1 MKSINLYDYQEKCL
15 QELSNG
21 WKTGHKNQLL
31 YGPCSFGK
39 TEVALEIMRR
49 AAENGWRSAMIMD
62 RRILV
67 NQTSDRAD
75 SYNIDHGVYMAQ
87 HWRYLTYKSIQLCS
101 AQTMEAKGEMPANIR
116 ILIYDE
122 CHVNRK
128 FITEYIKNNPK
139 VFCIGLTGSPF
150 TKGLG
155 AIYSRVVSTV
165 TIKELINDHGKLTPV
180 RVFISKEIDM
190 GGVQKTA
197 GEWQPGETGKRG
209 VKIVGDVVSTWVE
222 KTYDLYGE
230 PKKTIVFVPD
240 VATGQLYEKRFNEA
254 GYNFKSISYKDTDN
268 DLVIEEF
275 CKPDSK
281 YIGLIATDI
290 LTKGFSVDDVYIGIS
305 ARPFSKSFSSHVQ
318 QFGRIQRTYEGK
330 NFAVWI
336 DHSGNYLRFLDQWD
350 DLYHNGV
357 SELDDGA
364 EKPKPEPTK
373 EQKEA
378 AKCHKCGQVWGPT
391 DVCQS
396 CGAIRIRKST
406 VEEIAGKVEEFGD
419 APKKKEKFTMA
430 DKELW
435 YAQLLGYAKQKRYND
450 GWASHKYREKFNV
463 WPSRKDG
470 ITPIQP
476 SGEVIKFIQHLNIK
490 SAKSNRV

>member
-1 MKSINLYDYQEKCL
+1 MKSISLYDYQEECL
-15 QELSNG
+15 RQLSDG
-21 WKTGHKNQLL
+21 WKKGHKNQIL

-67 NQTSDRAD
+67 NQTSERAD
-75 SYNIDHGVYMAQ
+75 KYNIDHGVYMAQ
-87 HWRYLTYKSIQLCS
+87 HWRYLTHKPIQLCS
-101 AQTMEAKGEMPANIR
+101 AQTLEAKGFLPEGIR
-116 ILIYDE
+116 LMIYDE
-122 CHVNRK
+122 CHVNRQ
-128 FITEYIKNNPK
+128 FITEFIKRFPNI
-139 VFCIGLTGSPF
+139 FCIGLTGSPF

-165 TIKELINDHGKLTPV
+165 TIRELIDDHKKLTPV

-190 GGVQKTA
+190 DGVKKTA
-197 GEWQPGETGKRG
+197 GEWQQGDTGKRG
-209 VKIVGDVVSTWVE
+209 VKIVGDVVSTWIE
-222 KTYDLYGE
+222 KTHDLYGE

-240 VATGQLYEKRFNEA
+240 VATGQLYEKKFNDA

-318 QFGRIQRTYEGK
+318 QFGRIQRTSEGK
-330 NFAVWI
+330 EFSCWI
-336 DHSGNYLRFLDQWD
+336 DHSGNYLRFLDQWEQ
-350 DLYHNGV
+350 LYNYGV
-357 SELDDGA
+357 TELDDGA
-364 EKPKPEPTK
+364 EKTKPEPTK

-378 AKCHKCGQVWGPT
+378 AKCHNCGQVWGPL
-391 DVCQS
+391 DICQS
-396 CGAIRIRKST
+396 CGAVRVRKST
-406 VEEIAGKVEEFGD
+406 AEEVAGSVEEFG
-419 APKKKEKFTMA
+419 APKKNATE
-430 DKELW
+430 DKNAW
-435 YAQLLGYAKQKRYND
+435 YAQLLGYARNKRYAE
-450 GWASHKYREKFNV
+450 GWASHKYKERFGV
-463 WPSRKDG
+463 WPAKKSG
-470 ITPIQP
+470 VIPQEP
-476 SGEVIKFIQHLNIK
+476 SQEVNNFIQYLNIK
-490 SAKSNRV
+490 NAKSKRN